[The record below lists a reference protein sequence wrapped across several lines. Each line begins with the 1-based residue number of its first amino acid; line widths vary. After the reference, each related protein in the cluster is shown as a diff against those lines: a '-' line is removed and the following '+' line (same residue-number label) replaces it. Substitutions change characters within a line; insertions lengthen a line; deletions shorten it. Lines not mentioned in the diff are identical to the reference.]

1 MDLPGTPGLGSSP
14 PTLWFFLPS
23 FETRL
28 GPPAVHWTLHQTA
41 TRNTKMSMC
50 RTHIQRCKHTGT
62 EVGERQGVSRDWPQG
77 MSSDTKTRHLTLS
90 GQFLF
95 IGPVSPEP
103 CCPLSLVQAWLSCI
117 LMVLTFAE
125 TMPCRYNDFTAPV
138 GCPVRWWG
146 MILKEKTFPGPPLG
160 CCQPVIM
167 FLHKIQFITK
177 STTLKERFWILFL
190 SKNTNHQSSQ

>member
-77 MSSDTKTRHLTLS
+77 MSTDTKTRHLTLS

-95 IGPVSPEP
+95 IGPVSLEP
-103 CCPLSLVQAWLSCI
+103 CCPVFGSGLAFMYPDGSNLCRNYAVSLQWFHYPSRVPG
-117 LMVLTFAE
+117 
-125 TMPCRYNDFTAPV
+125 TMMGHD
-138 GCPVRWWG
+138 
-146 MILKEKTFPGPPLG
+146 
-160 CCQPVIM
+160 
-167 FLHKIQFITK
+167 
-177 STTLKERFWILFL
+177 S
-190 SKNTNHQSSQ
+190 